1 MYYECDLLQF
11 MYLSAINIILSQAYP
26 NVVLICTSFSNVYD
40 YCTIH
45 TVHRHCLSI
54 YTLFNCALCELHLVV
69 LHLSASEDSLLR
81 SLEQYTPSLL

>member
-1 MYYECDLLQF
+1 
-11 MYLSAINIILSQAYP
+11 MYLECYQHHAL
-26 NVVLICTSFSNVYD
+26 TSVHQMSFCFARHLVMCRD
-40 YCTIH
+40 YCTVH

-54 YTLFNCALCELHLVV
+54 YTRFNCALCELHLVV